1 MKFLFTALILT
12 LSLTGC
18 DVNADKASAEGQY
31 IDLSE
36 IDEAI
41 KSQDDNEK
49 LNYFNALLVK
59 AEDNDPIVQN
69 LVGVVFKNGYLN
81 QKMDIKKAVH
91 WYEKAIKN
99 NNGVAENNM
108 GKSICSWKGSETR
121 L

>member
-36 IDEAI
+36 IDEVI

-49 LNYFNALLVK
+49 LNYFNALLAK
-59 AEDNDPIVQN
+59 AEDNDPIAQN
-69 LVGVVFKNGYLN
+69 LVGVVFENG
-81 QKMDIKKAVH
+81 
-91 WYEKAIKN
+91 
-99 NNGVAENNM
+99 
-108 GKSICSWKGSETR
+108 
-121 L
+121 

>member
-18 DVNADKASAEGQY
+18 DVNADKASVEGQY

-49 LNYFNALLVK
+49 LNYFKFPTKFL
-59 AEDNDPIVQN
+59 
-69 LVGVVFKNGYLN
+69 F
-81 QKMDIKKAVH
+81 
-91 WYEKAIKN
+91 
-99 NNGVAENNM
+99 
-108 GKSICSWKGSETR
+108 SS
-121 L
+121 